1 MARMASLKLNDKIFS
16 AGLIKLDRKKIYGWS
31 KIDIFDDS
39 DQGCT
44 LASIA
49 DGQYVLPSGSIT
61 LSGFNT
67 KGEYISKGSLI
78 GMDETGKKVEKVP
91 SIFDEPAS
99 LTKSDLDE
107 FLSLNV
113 KSVYQLGMEEGK
125 EELLGLLEGGDIYH
139 FPFNYR
145 ADYEADDAYL
155 LTSAGEVFAIVG
167 KKAEL
172 EYIGLENKEEE
183 VPEEPEVEASEE
195 DEFDFGML

>member
-31 KIDIFDDS
+31 KTDIFDDS

-61 LSGFNT
+61 LAGFNP
-67 KGEYISKGSLI
+67 KGEYIAKSSLI
-78 GMDETGKKVEKVP
+78 GVDEEGKKVEKVP
-91 SIFDEPAS
+91 SVFDEPAS
-99 LTKSDLDE
+99 LTKADLDE

-139 FPFNYR
+139 FLFNYR
-145 ADYEADDAYL
+145 ADYEADDAFL
-155 LTSAGEVFAIVG
+155 LTSAGEVFAVVG
-167 KKAEL
+167 KQAKL

-183 VPEEPEVEASEE
+183 VPEEPEAPE
-195 DEFDFGML
+195 DDDFDLGML

>member
-61 LSGFNT
+61 LAGFNP
-67 KGEYISKGSLI
+67 KGEYIAKSSLI
-78 GMDETGKKVEKVP
+78 GVDEKGKKVEKVP
-91 SIFDEPAS
+91 SIFDEPAT
-99 LTKSDLDE
+99 LTKADLDE
-107 FLSLNV
+107 YLSLNV
-113 KSVYQLGMEEGK
+113 KSVYQLAIEEGK

-145 ADYEADDAYL
+145 ADYEADDAFL
-155 LTSAGEVFAIVG
+155 LTSAGEVFAVVG

-183 VPEEPEVEASEE
+183 VPEEPEVEAPEE